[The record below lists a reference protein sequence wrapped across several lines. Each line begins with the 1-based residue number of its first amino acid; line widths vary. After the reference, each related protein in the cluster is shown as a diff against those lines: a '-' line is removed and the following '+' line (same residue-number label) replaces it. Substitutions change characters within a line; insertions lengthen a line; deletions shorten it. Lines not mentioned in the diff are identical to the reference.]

1 MTDREKAIVSAY
13 TGITMLT
20 GEKFSIFHKY
30 IEDIMGRPVFTHELA
45 DKAVW
50 EEIKNRSKDDF
61 IRICSEDED
70 MERCECADEDLEDPI
85 KEIADHYGLESQLD
99 MLQEECAELI
109 QAVSKYRRAKY
120 TYDDH
125 LAEEIADVHIMTCQ
139 IIYLLDIEFNANKWV
154 DRKLKRQLER
164 IKGEEHG

>member
-1 MTDREKAIVSAY
+1 MTDREKAIVTAY

-45 DKAVW
+45 DRAVW
-50 EEIKNRSKDDF
+50 EEIKNRSKEDF
-61 IRICSEDED
+61 IRICIEDED
-70 MERCECADEDLEDPI
+70 MERCECADEDPF

-109 QAVSKYRRAKY
+109 QAVSKYRRAKC
-120 TYDDH
+120 TDDH

-139 IIYLLDIEFNANKWV
+139 IIYLLDIEFEANNWV

>member
-1 MTDREKAIVSAY
+1 MTDREKAIISAY
-13 TGITMLT
+13 TGIATLT

-30 IEDIMGRPVFTHELA
+30 VEDIMGRPVFTHELA

-50 EEIKNRSKDDF
+50 EEIKKRSKEDF

-70 MERCECADEDLEDPI
+70 MKRCECADEDLKDPF

-109 QAVSKYRRAKY
+109 QAVSKYRRAKC
-120 TYDDH
+120 TDDH
-125 LAEEIADVHIMTCQ
+125 LAEEIADVHIMTVQ
-139 IIYLLDIEFNANKWV
+139 IIDLLDIEFEVNNWV
-154 DRKLKRQLER
+154 DRKLQRQLER

>member
-13 TGITMLT
+13 TGITMLA

-30 IEDIMGRPVFTHELA
+30 VEDIMGRPVWTHELA
-45 DKAVW
+45 DPAVW
-50 EEIKNRSKDDF
+50 EEIKNRSKEDF
-61 IRICSEDED
+61 LRICSEDEE
-70 MERCECADEDLEDPI
+70 MERCECADEEDPF
-85 KEIADHYGLESQLD
+85 KKIADHYGLESQLD

-109 QAVSKYRRAKY
+109 QAVSKYRRAKC
-120 TYDDH
+120 TDDH

-139 IIYLLDIEFNANKWV
+139 IVYLLDMDFEASKWV
-154 DRKLKRQLER
+154 DRKLQRQLER